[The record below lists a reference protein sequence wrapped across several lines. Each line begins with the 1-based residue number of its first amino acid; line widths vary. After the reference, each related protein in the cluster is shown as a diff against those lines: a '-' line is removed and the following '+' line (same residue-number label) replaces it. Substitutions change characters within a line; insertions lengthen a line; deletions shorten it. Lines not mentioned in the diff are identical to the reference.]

1 MGGSSS
7 RLPRRASWS
16 GSTADAAPLSTALG
30 VLGMPGLTAYYGLPP
45 WKSVSPKAGETVV
58 VTGAAGAVGSAV
70 GQIAKIKGCHVVGIC
85 GTEAKCR
92 HIVDDLGFD
101 AAVNYR
107 TDSLDDDLAAA
118 CPDGIDVIFENVGG
132 EILEAMLRQI
142 NLHARIALCGAIA
155 QYHTAEPPLVPPHSR
170 TLHRRRARMQGFLVN
185 DFADQ
190 DEEAMAA
197 LTEWVTSGQIVYR
210 ESIVDGLENAAAA
223 FVGLFSGAN
232 TGKQLVRVD

>member
-1 MGGSSS
+1 MAFAV
-7 RLPRRASWS
+7 PR
-16 GSTADAAPLSTALG
+16 P
-30 VLGMPGLTAYYGLPP
+30 
-45 WKSVSPKAGETVV
+45 
-58 VTGAAGAVGSAV
+58 SA
-70 GQIAKIKGCHVVGIC
+70 
-85 GTEAKCR
+85 E

-107 TDSLDDDLAAA
+107 TDSHWTTTWPRPV
-118 CPDGIDVIFENVGG
+118 PDGIDVIFENVGG

-185 DFADQ
+185 DFAEQ

-197 LTEWVTSGQIVYR
+197 LTEWVMSGQIVYR

-223 FVGLFSGAN
+223 FVGLFSGTEYGEAVGACTAAVHLIETALTAIHLASVAYAN
-232 TGKQLVRVD
+232 HGNGHDLLGDGVEHSVVADA